1 MAAKFEL
8 KLTLKKNWM
17 FNLKAANGEVIL
29 TSEQYPARDSA
40 ANGIES
46 VRKNATAAESFDI
59 RAAKNGQHYFVLQA
73 KNKEIIG
80 KSEMYKSPSSVK
92 RGIASVI
99 RNSSGA
105 RVVEITETK
114 KKA

>member
-8 KLTLKKNWM
+8 KLTAKKNWM
-17 FNLKAANGEVIL
+17 FNLKAGNGEIIL
-29 TSEQYPARDSA
+29 TSEQYAARESA

-46 VRKNATAAESFDI
+46 VRKNSAEVASFDV
-59 RAAKNGQHYFVLQA
+59 RTAKNGEQYFVLQA

-92 RGIASVI
+92 RGIASVM
-99 RNSSGA
+99 RNAPTA
-105 RVVEITETK
+105 RVVEIK
-114 KKA
+114 LSAF

>member
-8 KLTLKKNWM
+8 KLTAKKNWM

-29 TSEQYPARDSA
+29 TSEQYAARDGA

-46 VRKNATAAESFDI
+46 VRKNATTAESFDV
-59 RAAKNGQHYFVLQA
+59 RTAKNGEQYFVLLA
-73 KNKEIIG
+73 KNKEVIG

-92 RGIASVI
+92 RGIASVM
-99 RNSSGA
+99 RNALTA
-105 RVVEITETK
+105 RVVEV
-114 KKA
+114 KA

>member
-8 KLTLKKNWM
+8 KLTAKKNWM
-17 FNLKAANGEVIL
+17 FNLKAGNGEIIL
-29 TSEQYPARDSA
+29 TSEQYAAREGA

-46 VRKNATAAESFDI
+46 VRQNSADVASFDV
-59 RAAKNGQHYFVLQA
+59 RTAKNGEQYFVLQA

-92 RGIASVI
+92 RGIASVM
-99 RNSSGA
+99 RNAPTA
-105 RVVEITETK
+105 RVVEL
-114 KKA
+114 KA